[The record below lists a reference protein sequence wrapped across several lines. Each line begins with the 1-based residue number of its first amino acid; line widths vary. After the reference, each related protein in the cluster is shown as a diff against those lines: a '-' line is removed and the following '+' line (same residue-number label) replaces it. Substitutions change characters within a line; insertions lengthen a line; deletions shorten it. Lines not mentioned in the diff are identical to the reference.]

1 MVLLVNQ
8 TSNDISSGMVVRHV
22 EPIRDVRII
31 VCGAGGAT
39 DAQFLTGGDAAIK
52 GVAKTAVDGPGVA
65 PSTTPHVQL
74 DVPALLGTLATA
86 DGLGAANFE
95 ATSEGLL
102 NAAGDGFLSD
112 PPTSTTEMNMIL
124 EAASLS
130 LVTLSVILLLHCRS
144 RFSSYVV

>member
-52 GVAKTAVDGPGVA
+52 GVAKTAVDDLGVA
-65 PSTTPHVQL
+65 PGTTPHVQL
-74 DVPALLGTLATA
+74 DVPALLGTLTTA

-95 ATSEGLL
+95 ATSVGLL

-112 PPTSTTEMNMIL
+112 PPTPTSEVNLIP
-124 EAASLS
+124 EPASLGLLS
-130 LVTLSVILLLHCRS
+130 IGTLLILGR
-144 RFSSYVV
+144 RRRA